1 MIMSYKISKISYDP
15 SKKDELFAY
24 VDTQRDQI
32 KAVNGL
38 QLVHVID
45 IDEGKSVIIARYES
59 EVSAVAATETV
70 QGILAGMGQFM
81 TAPPN
86 RRGGP
91 ITWEM

>member
-1 MIMSYKISKISYDP
+1 MSYRITDVSFDP
-15 SKKDELFAY
+15 SRNDEFYAY
-24 VDTQRDQI
+24 ADSLRDQL

-38 QLVHVID
+38 KFVHVID
-45 IDEGKSVIIARYES
+45 VDEGDSVIIARYDS
-59 EVSAVAATETV
+59 EESAVAASETIK
-70 QGILAGMGQFM
+70 GILEGMGQFM

>member
-1 MIMSYKISKISYDP
+1 MSYRITEISYDP
-15 SKKDELFAY
+15 SKKDELFSY

-45 IDEGKSVIIARYES
+45 IDEGKSVIIARYVS
-59 EVSAVAATETV
+59 EESAVAATETV

-81 TAPPN
+81 TSPPN

>member
-1 MIMSYKISKISYDP
+1 MSYRITEISYDP

-24 VDTQRDQI
+24 VDTQRDKI

-59 EVSAVAATETV
+59 EESAVAATETV
-70 QGILAGMGQFM
+70 QGILSGMGQFM
-81 TAPPN
+81 TSPPN

>member
-1 MIMSYKISKISYDP
+1 MIIEIIFDP

-24 VDTQRDQI
+24 LDSQRVQI
-32 KAVNGL
+32 KAVNEL

-45 IDEGKSVIIARYES
+45 IDEGQSVIIARYDS
-59 EVSAVAATETV
+59 EESAVAATETV
-70 QGILAGMGQFM
+70 QEILAGMGQFM

>member
-1 MIMSYKISKISYDP
+1 MSYRITEISYDP

-24 VDTQRDQI
+24 VDTQRYKI

-45 IDEGKSVIIARYES
+45 IDEGQSVIIARYDS
-59 EVSAVAATETV
+59 EESAVAATETV
-70 QGILAGMGQFM
+70 QGILGGMGQFM
-81 TAPPN
+81 TGPPN

>member
-1 MIMSYKISKISYDP
+1 MSYRITDISFDP
-15 SKKDELFAY
+15 SRNVEIYAY
-24 VDTQRDQI
+24 ADCVRDQL
-32 KAVNGL
+32 KALNGL
-38 QLVHVID
+38 KFVHVID
-45 IDEGKSVIIARYES
+45 VDEGQSVIIARYDS
-59 EVSAVAATETV
+59 EESAVAASEII

>member
-1 MIMSYKISKISYDP
+1 MSYRITEISYDS

-24 VDTQRDQI
+24 VDSQRDRI
-32 KAVNGL
+32 NAVNGL
-38 QLVHVID
+38 KLVHVID

-59 EVSAVAATETV
+59 EESAVAATETV
-70 QGILAGMGQFM
+70 QGILEGMGQFM

>member
-1 MIMSYKISKISYDP
+1 MSYRITEISYDA

-86 RRGGP
+86 RRGGA

>member
-1 MIMSYKISKISYDP
+1 MSYRITEISYDP
-15 SKKDELFAY
+15 SKKDELFSY

-70 QGILAGMGQFM
+70 QGILAGMGKFM

>member
-1 MIMSYKISKISYDP
+1 MSYRITEISYDP
-15 SKKDELFAY
+15 NKKDELFDY
-24 VDTQRDQI
+24 VDSQRDQI

-38 QLVHVID
+38 KFVHVID
-45 IDEGKSVIIARYES
+45 VDEGQSVIIARYDS
-59 EVSAVAATETV
+59 EESAVAATETI
-70 QGILAGMGQFM
+70 QGILVGMGQFM

>member
-1 MIMSYKISKISYDP
+1 MSYRITEISYDP
-15 SKKDELFAY
+15 SKKDELFSY

>member
-1 MIMSYKISKISYDP
+1 MSYRITEISFDP
-15 SKKDELFAY
+15 SKKDDLFAY
-24 VDTQRDQI
+24 VDSQRDQI

-45 IDEGKSVIIARYES
+45 IDEGQSKIIARYDS
-59 EVSAVAATETV
+59 EESAVAATETV
-70 QGILAGMGQFM
+70 QGILEGMGQFM

>member
-1 MIMSYKISKISYDP
+1 MSYRITEISYDP
-15 SKKDELFAY
+15 SKRDELFAY

-59 EVSAVAATETV
+59 EVSAVVATETV

>member
-1 MIMSYKISKISYDP
+1 MSYRITDVSFDP
-15 SKKDELFAY
+15 SKIDEFYAY
-24 VDTQRDQI
+24 ADTLRDQL

-38 QLVHVID
+38 QFVHVID
-45 IDEGKSVIIARYES
+45 VDEGQSVIIARYDS
-59 EVSAVAATETV
+59 EESAVAANETI
-70 QGILAGMGQFM
+70 QDILAGMGQFM

>member
-1 MIMSYKISKISYDP
+1 MSYRITEISYDQ
-15 SKKDELFAY
+15 SKRDELFAY

-81 TAPPN
+81 PAPPN

>member
-1 MIMSYKISKISYDP
+1 MSYRITEISFDP
-15 SKKDELFAY
+15 SKIVDLFDY
-24 VDTQRDQI
+24 VDTQRDKI

-45 IDEGKSVIIARYES
+45 IDEGQSVIIARYDS
-59 EVSAVAATETV
+59 EESAVAATETV
-70 QGILAGMGQFM
+70 QGILAEMGSFM